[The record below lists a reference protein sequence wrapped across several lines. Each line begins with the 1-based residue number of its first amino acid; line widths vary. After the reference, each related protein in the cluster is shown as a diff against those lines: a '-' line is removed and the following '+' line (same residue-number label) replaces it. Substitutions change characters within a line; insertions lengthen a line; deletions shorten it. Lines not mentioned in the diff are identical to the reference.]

1 MLRAAIGFFI
11 IGLLAFAIGA
21 GGVGGLSMDIGKTLL
36 FVFLALAILSFL
48 ASMFTGRKPN
58 LILVPLFLAGALST
72 AMFSTARAE
81 ETTATKVENTVGD
94 MKTDAKVNARK
105 ARRHVRNKTGNGSV
119 VKDVKD
125 IGHDAGDKMDNA
137 AEKAKRETK

>member
-58 LILVPLFLAGALST
+58 LILVPMFLAGALSIS
-72 AMFSTARAE
+72 MFSTAHAE
-81 ETTATKVENTVGD
+81 ESTATKVENTVGD
-94 MKTDAKVNARK
+94 AKTDAKVNARK
-105 ARRHVRNKTGNGSV
+105 VRRHVRNKTGNGSV
-119 VKDVKD
+119 VKDIKD
-125 IGHDAGDKMDNA
+125 VGHDAGDKMDNA

>member
-1 MLRAAIGFFI
+1 
-11 IGLLAFAIGA
+11 
-21 GGVGGLSMDIGKTLL
+21 
-36 FVFLALAILSFL
+36 
-48 ASMFTGRKPN
+48 
-58 LILVPLFLAGALST
+58 LST
-72 AMFSTARAE
+72 AAFSTARAE

-119 VKDVKD
+119 VKDIKD
-125 IGHDAGDKMDNA
+125 VGHDAGDKMDNA